1 MEADD
6 HADANEDF
14 DKTSIPLPDHQIVRL
29 KDEYLTSVV
38 CEEFHNF
45 ILHDGYM
52 LLTKQIMV
60 T

>member
-1 MEADD
+1 MEAVD
-6 HADANEDF
+6 HADAND
-14 DKTSIPLPDHQIVRL
+14 DSNKTRIPLPDHQIVRL
-29 KDEYLTSVV
+29 KAVYLTSVV

-52 LLTKQIMV
+52 LLMRQIMV